1 MAETVTSEELRHRL
15 TEEREQLQKEIDGM
29 ADLRSQSDDPTLDI
43 ESYGNHPANAGS
55 ETYEME
61 KNLGLLEN
69 LRGQLA
75 MTDAALARLD
85 QGSYGVCT
93 NCGRPIDPD
102 RLEALPHAAL
112 CIDCKRLQEAQR

>member
-29 ADLRSQSDDPTLDI
+29 ADLRSQSDDPTLDV

-112 CIDCKRLQEAQR
+112 CIDCKRLQEAKR

>member
-29 ADLRSQSDDPTLDI
+29 ADLRSQSDDPTLDV